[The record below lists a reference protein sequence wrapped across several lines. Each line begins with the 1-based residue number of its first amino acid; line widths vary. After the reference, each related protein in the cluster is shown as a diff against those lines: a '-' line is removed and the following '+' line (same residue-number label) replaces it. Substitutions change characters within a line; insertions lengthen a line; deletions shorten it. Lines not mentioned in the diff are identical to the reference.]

1 MIHLL
6 RPIDHEA
13 LNRSAVGRQLLDQ
26 AISLV
31 GPAAVG
37 WVVEKSR
44 VLVDRVAA
52 KPDFGDLGS
61 RIEPRLFEAV
71 SLWGLLRLGGLGTL
85 PESVKDEIGDTVR
98 KGVESGM
105 HVEQLLRRV
114 RFIHAEL
121 MQEFFAFCA
130 AALPVAERPA
140 AMQRLSVEL
149 FDGMERLVLFV
160 GNTFAQCRAR
170 WLTGVARGRITLVN
184 AILEGQPV
192 DLAGTVQRLGYD
204 LTLHHVALIVACE
217 EPVPDRVGGM
227 KDTALNLL
235 EAAGCSSTF
244 LLPVGTTR
252 LWAWGG
258 RSTAR
263 PTAFR
268 SIEKPLAVPAH
279 IQVFS
284 GLPGDGI
291 AGFRQ
296 SHFQARACEPLET
309 VGETRPAGVRDYGAL
324 ELLLLLGNEMAAAT
338 DFVVRELGPLATD
351 DKATAALR
359 ETVLCY
365 LEQERSV
372 AATAELLYVAKN
384 TVLYRVRKAEQ
395 LLGTSLRELGED
407 RLRLHSALYL
417 VQKLGTTMLVPRDR
431 ETPPAAL
438 PSRRS
443 A

>member
-6 RPIDHEA
+6 RPLDQKV
-13 LNRSAVGRQLLDQ
+13 LNQAAVNRLLLDQ
-26 AISLV
+26 AISV
-31 GPAAVG
+31 AGPAAVG
-37 WVVEKSR
+37 WAVEKSR

-52 KPDFGDLGS
+52 RRDFEDLGPH
-61 RIEPRLFEAV
+61 IELRLFEAV
-71 SLWGLLRLGGLGTL
+71 SLWGLLRLGGLGAL
-85 PESVKDEIGDTVR
+85 PENLKNEISETVR

-105 HVEQLLRRV
+105 QADPLLRCV

-121 MQEFFAFCA
+121 MQEFFDSCA
-130 AALPVAERPA
+130 ATLPMAERPA
-140 AMQRLSVEL
+140 AMQRLSAEL
-149 FDGMERLVLFV
+149 FDGMEQLAQFV
-160 GNTFAQCRAR
+160 GKEFAECRAR
-170 WLTGVARGRITLVN
+170 WLGGFARGRITLVN
-184 AILEGQPV
+184 AILDGHPV
-192 DLAGTVQRLGYD
+192 DLASAVQRLGYD
-204 LTLHHVALIVACE
+204 LTLHHIALIVACE
-217 EPVPDRVGGM
+217 EPVPDRVGGL

-235 EAAGCSSTF
+235 EAAGCSSTL

-268 SIEKPLAVPAH
+268 RIEKPLAVPAH

-296 SHFQARACEPLET
+296 SHLQARACEPLET
-309 VGETRPAGVRDYGAL
+309 VGEIRPAGVHDYGAL
-324 ELLLLLGNEMAAAT
+324 ELLLLLGNEMGAAT

-351 DKATAALR
+351 DKSTAALR

-395 LLGTSLRELGED
+395 LLGKSLRELGED

-417 VQKLGTTMLVPRDR
+417 VHKLGTGMLARRDQ
-431 ETPPAAL
+431 EAA
-438 PSRRS
+438 PVATRSRRS

>member
-1 MIHLL
+1 M
-6 RPIDHEA
+6 
-13 LNRSAVGRQLLDQ
+13 
-26 AISLV
+26 V

-44 VLVDRVAA
+44 ILVDRVAT
-52 KPDFGDLGS
+52 KRDFGSLGS
-61 RIEPRLFEAV
+61 HVESRFFEAV
-71 SLWGLLRLGGLGTL
+71 SLWGLLRLGGLSTF
-85 PESVKDEIGDTVR
+85 PESLKSEIGDTVR
-98 KGVESGM
+98 KSVESGM
-105 HVEQLLRRV
+105 HVEPLLRRV

-121 MQEFFAFCA
+121 MQEFFEFCA
-130 AALPVAERPA
+130 ATLPVAERPA
-140 AMQRLSVEL
+140 AMQRLSAEL

-160 GNTFAQCRAR
+160 GKNFAQCRAR
-170 WLTGVARGRITLVN
+170 WLAGVARGRITLVN
-184 AILEGQPV
+184 AILEGQPI
-192 DLAGTVQRLGYD
+192 DLANTVQRLGYD

-217 EPVPDRVGGM
+217 EPVPDRAGGL
-227 KDTALNLL
+227 KDTALKLL

-268 SIEKPLAVPAH
+268 CIEKPLAVPAH

-309 VGETRPAGVRDYGAL
+309 VGQTRPAGVHDYGAL

-395 LLGTSLRELGED
+395 LLGKSLRELGED

-417 VQKLGTTMLVPRDR
+417 VQKLGTTMLVPR
-431 ETPPAAL
+431 EQEAPPAAL
-438 PSRRS
+438 PGRRS